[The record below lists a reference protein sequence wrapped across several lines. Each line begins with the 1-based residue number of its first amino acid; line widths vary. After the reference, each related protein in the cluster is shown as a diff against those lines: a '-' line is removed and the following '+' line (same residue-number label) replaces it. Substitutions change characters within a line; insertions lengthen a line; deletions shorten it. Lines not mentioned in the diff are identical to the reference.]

1 MLQSSTKEFEESYER
16 MAKYVVPKSGK
27 LISEDSEYAL
37 YTWYAAAKP
46 SQAKTSSRTH
56 GQAKPQPH
64 THMASA
70 EPYTSSP
77 PRRHHSPPLDT
88 FPHPFLLP
96 AMCSTLFKKCLE
108 EFKLHAREKRYTLRD
123 FTYDPNAVEADKA
136 KKASDERELDR
147 LRSMLANWCHINYAE
162 CYTMMLHLKAV
173 RVFVESVLRY
183 GLTTDY
189 QRGMVPNFK
198 AFLLQPKKGVTEK
211 LRKSLAALYGG
222 ANSLAGDAEEE
233 MVVPGATGEFY
244 PYVSTDIVTEPV
256 IAS

>member
-1 MLQSSTKEFEESYER
+1 M
-16 MAKYVVPKSGK
+16 
-27 LISEDSEYAL
+27 
-37 YTWYAAAKP
+37 AKP
-46 SQAKTSSRTH
+46 SRSCTRIWHQQS
-56 GQAKPQPH
+56 H
-64 THMASA
+64 THLLTS
-70 EPYTSSP
+70 SSP
-77 PRRHHSPPLDT
+77 PLSSSLTPSHI
-88 FPHPFLLP
+88 PFCK
-96 AMCSTLFKKCLE
+96 CSTLFKKCLE

-189 QRGMVPNFK
+189 QRGMVPNCK

>member
-1 MLQSSTKEFEESYER
+1 MDASCEFAIITSIDLTMSARPITPGPLLFAPLSS
-16 MAKYVVPKSGK
+16 
-27 LISEDSEYAL
+27 
-37 YTWYAAAKP
+37 
-46 SQAKTSSRTH
+46 
-56 GQAKPQPH
+56 
-64 THMASA
+64 
-70 EPYTSSP
+70 
-77 PRRHHSPPLDT
+77 
-88 FPHPFLLP
+88 
-96 AMCSTLFKKCLE
+96 
-108 EFKLHAREKRYTLRD
+108 RYTLRD

-222 ANSLAGDAEEE
+222 ANSLAGDGEEE